1 MQTDMYTGMKT
12 DQYVQTNLSSSRA
25 VQSISEQKTA
35 DKATQ
40 LSAALWSIVIQ
51 VSLYY
56 HPFEYSHNEANVCLT
71 LWLKEVYLLSY
82 YFKEFC
88 AQYCNVSQCIFYS
101 KRAFFNLIKIKM
113 NKLTASLLD
122 DNGQRLKY
130 FLQNVRNIIY
140 DENKTI

>member
-1 MQTDMYTGMKT
+1 MQTGIHTGMKT
-12 DQYVQTNLSSSRA
+12 GQYVQTNLPTNEQF
-25 VQSISEQKTA
+25 QSISEQKAA
-35 DKATQ
+35 DTATQ
-40 LSAALWSIVIQ
+40 LSVALWFLVIQ

-56 HPFEYSHNEANVCLT
+56 HPFEYSHNEGNVCLT

-88 AQYCNVSQCIFYS
+88 TQYCNVSQCIFYS

-130 FLQNVRNIIY
+130 FLQNVRNII
-140 DENKTI
+140 